1 MKLYTKTG
9 DQGTTSIIG
18 GTRLSKSDARI
29 AAYGT
34 LDEANSWLG
43 VVLAE
48 LAPTAQFPTLA
59 HHLQKLQVLLFD
71 CGTDFASLDGTREYL
86 VTEKEV
92 QTLEQWIDFY
102 SAEVPPL
109 KQFVLPGGQLIASQ
123 LQVIRTIIRR
133 AERELAGLLAANIK
147 INDQAYQVINR
158 LSDLF
163 FAMARFVNVKTHTPE
178 PAYDTTFKNLEKR

>member
-1 MKLYTKTG
+1 LKLYTKTG
-9 DQGTTSIIG
+9 DKGTTSIIG
-18 GTRLSKSDARI
+18 GTRLPKSDARI

-43 VVLAE
+43 VVISE
-48 LAPTAQFPTLA
+48 LTATAQFPSLKNQ
-59 HHLQKLQVLLFD
+59 LQKLQVLLFD
-71 CGTDFASLDGTREYL
+71 CGTDFASLDGTRAYL

-92 QTLEQWIDFY
+92 QTIEQWIDFY

-109 KQFVLPGGQLIASQ
+109 KQFILPGGQVVASH
-123 LQVIRTIIRR
+123 LQVIRTVIRR
-133 AERELAGLLAANIK
+133 AERELAELLVANIK

-163 FAMARFVNVKTHTPE
+163 FAMARFVNVQTGTPE
-178 PAYDTTFKNLEKR
+178 PAYDTTFKNLEK